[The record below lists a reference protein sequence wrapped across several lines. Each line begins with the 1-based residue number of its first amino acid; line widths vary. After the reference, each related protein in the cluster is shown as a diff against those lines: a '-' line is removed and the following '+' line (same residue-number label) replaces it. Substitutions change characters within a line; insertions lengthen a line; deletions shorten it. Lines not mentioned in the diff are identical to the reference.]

1 MYKRFTSMNVHRSTV
16 YNAENWEQSKNKGP
30 DKIRNVIKDI
40 VTN

>member
-30 DKIRNVIKDI
+30 DKN
-40 VTN
+40 T